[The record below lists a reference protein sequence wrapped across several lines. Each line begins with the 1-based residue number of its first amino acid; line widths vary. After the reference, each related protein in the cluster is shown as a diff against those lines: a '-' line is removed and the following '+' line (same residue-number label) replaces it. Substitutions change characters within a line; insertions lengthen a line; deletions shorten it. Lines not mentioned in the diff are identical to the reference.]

1 MDYEDY
7 MEWFPVPYTR
17 WGLAG
22 LKGAFTFWHLD
33 SDGFN
38 TFVDVKNEEGPK
50 WWIVANV
57 DRECA
62 SHPQLLLGE
71 GFDLEI
77 GPSNFP
83 VEAILLTKGTR
94 L

>member
-1 MDYEDY
+1 
-7 MEWFPVPYTR
+7 MEWFPTR

-22 LKGAFTFWHLD
+22 LKRAFTFWHLD

-38 TFVDVKNEEGPK
+38 TFVDVKNEEGWK
-50 WWIVANV
+50 WWIIGNA

-62 SHPQLLLGE
+62 SNPQLLLFE
-71 GFDLEI
+71 GLDLEI